1 MDNQTIEKYNTMQFR
16 PDNVDR
22 DYIHDYTMIKLSSN
36 YFSSATRKFHN
47 SKIMRVLFCD
57 PNKDQQSNIFSFY
70 GPNPYK
76 EVITLL
82 IEEVKGFYDDKDYKI
97 ILLHNNKLTFLQED
111 VGSAGY
117 QVVRFTDYQQARK
130 KLDRLEEELKTSLD
144 CLDSFK

>member
-57 PNKDQQSNIFSFY
+57 PF
-70 GPNPYK
+70 
-76 EVITLL
+76 
-82 IEEVKGFYDDKDYKI
+82 I
-97 ILLHNNKLTFLQED
+97 ISPFLQED